1 MTAAIIVH
9 GGAGAIEDARRARCI
24 AGCEAAAA
32 AGWALLDQG
41 RSALDAVE
49 AAVRALEDDAEFNAG
64 YGAVLSRAG
73 TIEVDA
79 CVMTGEGTV
88 GAVGAV
94 PWLRHP
100 VTLARRVLEDGEH
113 VLLVGDGALAFAR
126 EHGIAAESPATLV
139 TPRARARFEQH
150 EGEARKQM
158 RTGDTVGACAVDG
171 SGRVAA
177 ATSTGGIPWKR
188 PGRVG
193 DTPLPGAGTW
203 AEAVGAASA
212 TGHGESIIRAL
223 MTRVAIDR
231 LRAGATPDEAARAA
245 VAELVRVG
253 GDGGVIIVCRDG
265 RVGHHTST
273 ARMPWATII
282 GGARSSGAEA
292 APRGTPAPSGA
303 RKAAAPV
310 IVRPA
315 RLDELSSLATAVATQ
330 ELLVRYEITSTRL
343 AQLLAE
349 AIGRGEPMLVADEGG
364 SARGFAWYLYSGTI
378 GVGGYLRL
386 IVLAPGAE
394 GRGAGGA
401 LLDAVEADV
410 ATRARHLFL

>member
-1 MTAAIIVH
+1 MTPAIIVH
-9 GGAGAIEDARRARCI
+9 GGAGDIEDARRARCI

-32 AGWALLDQG
+32 AGWAALDG
-41 RSALDAVE
+41 GKSALDAVE

-79 CVMTGEGTV
+79 CIMTTGERAATLI

-113 VLLVGDGALAFAR
+113 VLVVGDGALLFAR
-126 EHGIAAESPATLV
+126 EHGIAPESEATLV
-139 TPRARARFEQH
+139 TARARARFDQH
-150 EGEARKQM
+150 EGEAQKSM
-158 RTGDTVGACAVDG
+158 RTGDTVGACAIDAR
-171 SGRVAA
+171 GRVAA

-203 AEAVGAASA
+203 AEAGVGAASA

-245 VAELVRVG
+245 VGELVRVG
-253 GDGGVIIVCRDG
+253 GEGGVILVGSDG
-265 RVGHHTST
+265 SVAHHTST
-273 ARMPWATII
+273 ARMPWAAIT
-282 GGARSSGAEA
+282 GGDARTSGAE
-292 APRGTPAPSGA
+292 PIDPEA
-303 RKAAAPV
+303 RA
-310 IVRPA
+310 
-315 RLDELSSLATAVATQ
+315 
-330 ELLVRYEITSTRL
+330 
-343 AQLLAE
+343 
-349 AIGRGEPMLVADEGG
+349 
-364 SARGFAWYLYSGTI
+364 
-378 GVGGYLRL
+378 
-386 IVLAPGAE
+386 
-394 GRGAGGA
+394 
-401 LLDAVEADV
+401 
-410 ATRARHLFL
+410 